1 MSLLFISFIPSFTT
15 SPAAVPE
22 DPAGPI
28 DLIIPMD
35 SEVAGLYMMD
45 PEPAI
50 PKTNEDNTTERFP
63 TGFVVIVA
71 QFTGSFSRTAFWM
84 VRGYIE

>member
-1 MSLLFISFIPSFTT
+1 
-15 SPAAVPE
+15 
-22 DPAGPI
+22 
-28 DLIIPMD
+28 
-35 SEVAGLYMMD
+35 MMD
-45 PEPAI
+45 PELAI

-71 QFTGSFSRTAFWM
+71 QFTGPFSRTAFWM